1 MYTTE
6 IIKASYN
13 NKKTATI
20 IEEVTNAYE
29 KEGFDFV
36 EAIQGSRNQIILVFK
51 QTLADKLNKDMNQ
64 TLSTLKTKIH
74 KIIEAVK

>member
-6 IIKASYN
+6 IIKASFN
-13 NKKTATI
+13 NHKTATI

-29 KEGFDFV
+29 KEGFDFI
-36 EAIQGSRNQIILVFK
+36 EAIQGSRNQVILVFK

-74 KIIEAVK
+74 QIIDAVK